1 MKTLILAL
9 LALSTFAQAKT
20 QVECKAVTTVLGIQ
34 ASVPV
39 PVLSNINDAALAG
52 SSIKYESYGLV
63 IKSDDDTLKNK
74 ELFVR
79 MDARNKNIQLVGDLT
94 LKAQQTVK
102 GTRILVKLEDRL
114 TQQSNIYT
122 MTAGSSL
129 EFSVQNRSSQ
139 NLKISC
145 SYGQFQLP
153 GI

>member
-1 MKTLILAL
+1 MKTLILAVL
-9 LALSTFAQAKT
+9 TLGSLVQAKT
-20 QVECKAVTTVLGIQ
+20 QVECKAVTTVIGIQ

-52 SSIKYESYGLV
+52 SSIRSESYALV
-63 IKSDDDTLKNK
+63 IKASDEALKNK
-74 ELFVR
+74 DLFVR

-94 LKAQQTVK
+94 LKAQETVK
-102 GTRILVKLEDRL
+102 GTRILVKFEDRL

-122 MTAGSSL
+122 MTMGTSL
-129 EFSVQNRSSQ
+129 DFSVQNRSSQ

-145 SYGQFQLP
+145 TYGQFQLP

>member
-9 LALSTFAQAKT
+9 LTLGSLAQAKT
-20 QVECKAVTTVLGIQ
+20 QVECKAVATALGMQ

-63 IKSDDDTLKNK
+63 IKASDETLKNK
-74 ELFVR
+74 DLFVR

-94 LKAQQTVK
+94 LKAQETVK
-102 GTRILVKLEDRL
+102 GTRILVKFEDRL
-114 TQQSNIYT
+114 AQQSNIYT

-129 EFSVQNRSSQ
+129 EFSVQNRSAQS
-139 NLKISC
+139 LKISC
-145 SYGQFQLP
+145 TYGQLQLP